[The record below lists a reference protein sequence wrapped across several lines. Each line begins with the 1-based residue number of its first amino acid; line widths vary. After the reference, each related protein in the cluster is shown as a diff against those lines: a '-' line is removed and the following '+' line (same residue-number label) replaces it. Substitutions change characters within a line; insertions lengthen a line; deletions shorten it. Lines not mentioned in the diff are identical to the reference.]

1 MKKQIL
7 WITETAVMLAL
18 LVTLQALTRS
28 AGQYVTGSCVN
39 LILAVTT
46 LAAGLGSGAAVALL
60 SPFFAFL
67 LGIGPQLLPIVP
79 AISVGNL
86 LYVLL
91 LWGIAGRNLHSL
103 PRKLLAWLGASGGKA
118 AALYL
123 LVVRLLCAAL
133 DLPQKQVAVFTAM
146 FSWPQLVTA
155 LAGGGV
161 ALLAVP
167 IVRKAL
173 GKS

>member
-18 LVTLQALTRS
+18 LVTLQTLTKS

-60 SPFFAFL
+60 SPLFAFL
-67 LGIGPQLLPIVP
+67 LGIGPQVPLIVP

-86 LYVLL
+86 VYVLL
-91 LWGIAGRNLHSL
+91 LWEIAGKDLRSL
-103 PRKLLAWLGASGGKA
+103 PRKLLAWLGAAGGKA
-118 AALYL
+118 VVLYL
-123 LVVRLLCAAL
+123 LVVQLLCAVL
-133 DLPQKQVAVFTAM
+133 DIPQKQMALFTAM

-155 LAGGGV
+155 LVGGGV

>member
-18 LVTLQALTRS
+18 LVTLQTLTKS

-60 SPFFAFL
+60 SPLFAFL
-67 LGIGPQLLPIVP
+67 LGIGPQVPLIVP

-86 LYVLL
+86 VYVLL
-91 LWGIAGRNLHSL
+91 LWEIAGKDLHSL
-103 PRKLLAWLGASGGKA
+103 PRKLLAWLGAAGGKA
-118 AALYL
+118 VVLYL
-123 LVVRLLCAAL
+123 LVVQLLCAVL
-133 DLPQKQVAVFTAM
+133 DIPQKQMALFTAM

-155 LAGGGV
+155 LVGGGV

-173 GKS
+173 GKQ

>member
-1 MKKQIL
+1 MKKRIL

-18 LVTLQALTRS
+18 LVTLQALTKS

-60 SPFFAFL
+60 SPLFAFL
-67 LGIGPQLLPIVP
+67 LGIGPQVPLIVP

-86 LYVLL
+86 VYVLL
-91 LWGIAGRNLHSL
+91 LWEIAGKDLHSL
-103 PRKLLAWLGASGGKA
+103 PRKLLAWLGAAGGKA
-118 AALYL
+118 AVLYL
-123 LVVRLLCAAL
+123 LVVQLLCAVL
-133 DLPQKQVAVFTAM
+133 DIPQKQMALFTAM

-155 LAGGGV
+155 LVGGGV

-173 GKS
+173 GKQ